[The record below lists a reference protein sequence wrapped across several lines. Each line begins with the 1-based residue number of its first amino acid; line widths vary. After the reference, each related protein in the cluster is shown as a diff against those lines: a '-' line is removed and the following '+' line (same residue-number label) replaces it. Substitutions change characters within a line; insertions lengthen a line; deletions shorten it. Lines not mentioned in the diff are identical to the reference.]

1 MRPAAQSLASFLFS
15 RFILLAHDPSRPI
28 VASRKI
34 AYSHARSPRA
44 GTQDRHDAH
53 ELSQML
59 AVCGR
64 VPTHGTP
71 LRNDEVR
78 PHKRPTA
85 FLFHLHSSQIG
96 HQSTLVDCA
105 HHLAGGVSLPQLC
118 PTPFASKSVRSERS
132 TRATKSSHARPASL
146 LKSSREPLSL
156 LQSDAA
162 RRAQTQQ
169 QQPESRGEANER
181 VSGCSEQ
188 GRRLEAAA

>member
-96 HQSTLVDCA
+96 HQLALVDCTHRGRCVSHA
-105 HHLAGGVSLPQLC
+105 ASPDADHLEVEVGSIGKVRARDEELPRAPRLSAQKL
-118 PTPFASKSVRSERS
+118 
-132 TRATKSSHARPASL
+132 TRASLVAAERCGAAASADG
-146 LKSSREPLSL
+146 E
-156 LQSDAA
+156 
-162 RRAQTQQ
+162 
-169 QQPESRGEANER
+169 QPEGRAER
-181 VSGCSEQ
+181 
-188 GRRLEAAA
+188 RMRD